1 MEGAWFLCHGWN
13 LFGCMCISDSLTNL
27 NMLRLTELTLLQ
39 KVCICY
45 VICIHCWISQS
56 LLLMLILIQAPAFI
70 FFDSV
75 ANFWQWGINDKGVSS
90 KAIPPMI
97 NQFSCMPSRRLEW
110 ELSIQSKSEYS
121 WVILFSLVCAWIFSI
136 LLHSWMI
143 NFQHTFQELW
153 VQVFN
158 SVQFKTECS
167 REWFWV
173 LGFG

>member
-121 WVILFSLVCAWIFSI
+121 WVICFLWSVLESFQFYFTHEWSIFSTPSKSSECKYSIQFSLRLNALVSDFE
-136 LLHSWMI
+136 
-143 NFQHTFQELW
+143 F
-153 VQVFN
+153 
-158 SVQFKTECS
+158 
-167 REWFWV
+167 
-173 LGFG
+173 